1 MSHPI
6 VRSLSN
12 GGSVRVHA
20 DTPTLTRAA
29 ADEFVRSGADAIGR
43 RGRFDI
49 ALSGGSTPRSVYS
62 LLASTH
68 AGSLSWDK
76 VHLFFGDE
84 RPVGPEDPQ
93 SNYRMVRETLL
104 SNPVMQP
111 VIHRIEAERP
121 AEEAADRY
129 EGELRNHFGAPPPAQ
144 PQFDLVLLGLGTDG
158 HTASLFPGTA
168 ALHEES
174 RAVVANV
181 VPQLQTKRITLT
193 FPAINQ
199 GRRVIFLTAGAD
211 KAAVLAQVLS
221 GTADGEAYP
230 SQSVRPA
237 GELLWM
243 VDAAAAKEWLERASS
258 HLS

>member
-6 VRSLSN
+6 VRSLGN
-12 GGSVRVHA
+12 GGSVHVYA

-29 ADEFVRSGADAIGR
+29 ADEFVRSGADAIRR

-49 ALSGGSTPRSVYS
+49 ALAGGSTPRSVYS

-84 RPVGPEDPQ
+84 RSVGPDDPQ

-111 VIHRIEAERP
+111 VLHRIEAERP

-129 EGELRNHFGAPPPAQ
+129 EGELRNHFGVPPPAQ
-144 PQFDLVLLGLGTDG
+144 PQFDLVLLGMGTDG
-158 HTASLFPGTA
+158 HTASLFPATA
-168 ALHEES
+168 ALDEKR
-174 RAVVANV
+174 RAVVANM

-199 GRRVIFLTAGAD
+199 ARRVIFLTAGAD
-211 KAAVLAQVLS
+211 KATVLAEVLS
-221 GTADGEAYP
+221 GMSDGEAYP
-230 SQSVRPA
+230 SQLVRPA
-237 GELLWM
+237 GELHWM
-243 VDAAAAKEWLERASS
+243 VDIAAAKEWLERTGVRSD
-258 HLS
+258 